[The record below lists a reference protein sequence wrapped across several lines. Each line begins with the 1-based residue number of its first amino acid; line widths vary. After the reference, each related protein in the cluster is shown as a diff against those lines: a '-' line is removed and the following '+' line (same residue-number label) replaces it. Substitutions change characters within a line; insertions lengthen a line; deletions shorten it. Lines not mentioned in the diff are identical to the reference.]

1 MGSSFRILKAPVGG
15 QFRDVTDEILKG
27 SVKARTT
34 YGGFSQFLIVTDLRT
49 SATVIGEKINWLRN
63 TIATLPLS
71 ERGAFNA
78 KLNDA
83 ETAIAAAEYA
93 TAIAAIDDFRARAEA
108 RAGQFI
114 ANEWRATHDVDNQAG
129 NLISGAATL
138 RFSVA
143 YLRDFGQ

>member
-1 MGSSFRILKAPVGG
+1 MFKAPLGRNFV
-15 QFRDVTDEILKG
+15 DVTDEIAEG

-34 YGGFSQFLIVTDLRT
+34 YGGFSQFLIGTDVRT
-49 SATVIGEKINWLRN
+49 TASVIASKIDWLRAR
-63 TIATLPLS
+63 IAALPLN
-71 ERGAFNA
+71 ERGAFTA
-78 KLNDA
+78 RLNDT
-83 ETAIAAAEYA
+83 ETAVAVADYAA
-93 TAIAAIDDFRARAEA
+93 AIAAIDDFRARAEA

-114 ANEWRATHDVDNQAG
+114 ANEWRATRDVENHAG